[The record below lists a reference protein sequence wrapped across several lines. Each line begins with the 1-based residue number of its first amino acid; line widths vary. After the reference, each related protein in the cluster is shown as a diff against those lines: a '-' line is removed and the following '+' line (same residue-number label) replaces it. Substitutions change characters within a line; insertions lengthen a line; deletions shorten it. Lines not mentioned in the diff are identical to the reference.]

1 MWCNCKGNSLGCK
14 VLIHKPITRKGVTTG
29 VTDVNTFEP
38 EFSDM
43 QAQPNMWGQ
52 IMPSI
57 MVLKTEE
64 FKKKQLLLISYA
76 GFRRSTTAMAW

>member
-1 MWCNCKGNSLGCK
+1 M
-14 VLIHKPITRKGVTTG
+14 
-29 VTDVNTFEP
+29 NTFEP
-38 EFSDM
+38 EFLDM
-43 QAQPNMWGQ
+43 LAQPNQWGQ

-76 GFRRSTTAMAW
+76 GIRRSTTAMAW